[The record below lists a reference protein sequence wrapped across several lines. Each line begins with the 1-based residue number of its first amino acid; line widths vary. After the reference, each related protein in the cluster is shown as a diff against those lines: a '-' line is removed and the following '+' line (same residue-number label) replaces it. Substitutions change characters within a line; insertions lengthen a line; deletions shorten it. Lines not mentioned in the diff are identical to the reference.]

1 MVLVLLKQ
9 KIPKLLG
16 VTHNNKI
23 LGPPFILKF
32 KGYEL
37 EGCSHPPIEI
47 LLIGKVQR
55 NSL

>member
-1 MVLVLLKQ
+1 MLLKQ
-9 KIPKLLG
+9 KTPKLLG

-37 EGCSHPPIEI
+37 EGCSHAPIEI
-47 LLIGKVQR
+47 PLIGKVQR